1 MDTLFTS
8 LAAAVAG
15 AAGFLLGRSM
25 ASGKSAQALG
35 QLQGEQSRTLAELT
49 TMRDELS
56 RRDTKIDQLS
66 SDLTARREE
75 LANLTATLEQR
86 ERNFVEQKTQFDAA
100 RQQLQE
106 TFKALAMDSL
116 KSSNTSFIELAKET
130 LAGVMTQAKGDLT
143 QQKEQIAL
151 LMKPLSE
158 SLQRYEKQL
167 TDIEKSRQEAYGSLQ
182 KHLQVLNET
191 QSQLQDR
198 TSKLTMALRNPQ
210 SRGRWGELTLQRA
223 VEIAGLTEY
232 CDFDTQVSSD
242 TDAGR
247 QRPDMI
253 VRLPGGRRIVIDA
266 KVPCDDYLNAID
278 ATDEALRRA
287 AMERYAAAVRG
298 HARQLGAK
306 AYWEQYGNDC
316 PEFVVLFLPG
326 ESFFSAA
333 WSVNHELVEQAMQNR
348 VILASPTTLIALLRA
363 VAFGWRQE
371 QLAQSAQEIR
381 DVCQDL
387 YDRVLTFAGHL
398 GNVGKHVGNL
408 VRDYNQAVGSY
419 QTRIQPGVRKLSTLG
434 LAAKKGIDE
443 LPTIDTL
450 PRDLPGASNT
460 GERSIDLFENQ

>member
-1 MDTLFTS
+1 MDMLWAS
-8 LAAAVAG
+8 LAAMV
-15 AAGFLLGRSM
+15 AAGVGFFVGRSL
-25 ASGKSAQALG
+25 AQAKSAQSLG
-35 QLQGEQSRTLAELT
+35 QLQGEQSRTLAELAT
-49 TMRDELS
+49 LRDELT
-56 RRDTKIDQLS
+56 RRETRIDQLQAEVTS
-66 SDLTARREE
+66 RREE

-86 ERNFVEQKTQFDAA
+86 ERNFAEQKMQFDAA

-130 LAGVMTQAKGDLT
+130 LAGVMNQAKGDLT
-143 QQKEQIAL
+143 QQKEQMTL
-151 LMKPLSE
+151 LLKPLAE

-167 TDIEKSRQEAYGSLQ
+167 TDIEKSRQEAYGSLH

-278 ATDEALRRA
+278 ATDETQRRA
-287 AMERYAAAVRG
+287 AMERYATAVKG

-306 AYWEQYGNDC
+306 AYWEQYGNDS

-333 WSVNHELVEQAMQNR
+333 WSVNHELIEQAMQNR

-419 QTRIQPGVRKLSTLG
+419 QTRIQPGVRKLTGLG
-434 LAAKKGIDE
+434 LSAKKGIDD

-450 PRDLPGASNT
+450 PRDLPESADVADRRT
-460 GERSIDLFENQ
+460 DLFDHQ